1 MQFIDEAQIYIKSGN
16 GGHGAVSF
24 RREKY
29 IERGGPDGGD
39 GGDGGSVIFRSNSH
53 LNTLLQFRFKK
64 HFKAGNHYILIY

>member
-1 MQFIDEAQIYIKSGN
+1 MQFIDEASIYIKGAN

-39 GGDGGSVIFRSNSH
+39 GGSGGCIIFRSNSQI
-53 LNTLLQFRFKK
+53 NTLLQFRY
-64 HFKAGNHYILIY
+64 NQSPLM